1 MKTVQSL
8 MSIGLGFALAWGIL
22 TFFPQRKVSTFK
34 LDPWPVDMDNSNLAL
49 IGVGLESR
57 KPKPSVMDPT
67 PGAKPT
73 MVILSPASPVKSQV
87 ASAPAQPAVMMPA
100 QSPKPPMMMAAQS
113 PMPPMMMAA
122 QSPMPPPMMMA
133 AQSPKPVMMTAQSP
147 MPPPM
152 MPPPPLQAN

>member
-22 TFFPQRKVSTFK
+22 TFFPQRQVSTFK

-49 IGVGLESR
+49 IGVGLASP
-57 KPKPSVMDPT
+57 KPKPSVMD
-67 PGAKPT
+67 A
-73 MVILSPASPVKSQV
+73 SPASSAKPVMLTGQK
-87 ASAPAQPAVMMPA
+87 
-100 QSPKPPMMMAAQS
+100 
-113 PMPPMMMAA
+113 
-122 QSPMPPPMMMA
+122 
-133 AQSPKPVMMTAQSP
+133 SPKPVMMTAQSP